1 MFSERLF
8 WDGRAG
14 SPEEQAKQPLT
25 NEFEMGMGSY
35 DAVVE
40 RLVAIPQYRRA
51 FRLAFKNEG
60 ITIDTIA
67 KAIATYERTLLFGN
81 SPFDRFITGN
91 NDAITEAQ
99 KRGWLLF
106 KSKAQSFE
114 CNTYTH
120 SSS

>member
-40 RLVAIPQYRRA
+40 RLIGIPQYRRA

-67 KAIATYERTLLFGN
+67 KAIATYERTHFPGIHLLIGSSRATMMR
-81 SPFDRFITGN
+81 SPKLRSADGCY
-91 NDAITEAQ
+91 
-99 KRGWLLF
+99 
-106 KSKAQSFE
+106 SKAKPGG
-114 CNTYTH
+114 
-120 SSS
+120 